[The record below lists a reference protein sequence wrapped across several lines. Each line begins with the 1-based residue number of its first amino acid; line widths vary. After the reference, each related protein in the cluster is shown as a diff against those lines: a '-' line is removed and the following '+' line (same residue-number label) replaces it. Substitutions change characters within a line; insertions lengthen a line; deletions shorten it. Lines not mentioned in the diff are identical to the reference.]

1 MVFVFYWSLT
11 MMQASQK
18 CQYALRAVYELAKR
32 HGEGPATAP
41 DIARAQAIP
50 PKFLELILQE
60 LRQAGLVESRRGP
73 QGGYLLAG
81 DPRALTVSR
90 VIRLVEGP
98 LAPVSCLVADE
109 HGPSEAGAPEPC
121 PLYGRCAFLAMW
133 ERARSAVAGVL
144 DATTFH
150 DLIEAEREAAFVPNY
165 CI

>member
-1 MVFVFYWSLT
+1 
-11 MMQASQK
+11 MMQVSQK

-81 DPRALTVSR
+81 DPRVLTVGQ
-90 VIRLVEGP
+90 VIRLIEGP
-98 LAPVSCLVADE
+98 FAPVSCIAAGDP
-109 HGPSEAGAPEPC
+109 GPNPNGAGGASAPGPC
-121 PLYGRCAFLAMW
+121 PLQGRCAFLNMW
-133 ERARSAVAGVL
+133 ERAHSAVAGVL
-144 DATTFH
+144 DATTFQ
-150 DLIEAEREAAFVPNY
+150 DLIEAEREVAFVPNY

>member
-1 MVFVFYWSLT
+1 

-32 HGEGPATAP
+32 HGEGPASAP

-81 DPRALTVSR
+81 DPRALTVGQ
-90 VIRLVEGP
+90 VIRLIEGP
-98 LAPVSCLVADE
+98 FAPVSCIATGD
-109 HGPSEAGAPEPC
+109 PGAPGPC
-121 PLYGRCAFLAMW
+121 SLQGRCTFLNLW
-133 ERARSAVAGVL
+133 ERAHSAVAGVL
-144 DATTFH
+144 DATTFQ
-150 DLIEAEREAAFVPNY
+150 DLIEAEREVAFVPNY